1 MLYFFTKELDS
12 VMHKGNGIQH
22 EIFIK
27 KAIFTGIIILVYL
40 IGRSLPLFGM
50 DVSVEKIEDIDVQ
63 LLLMQSING
72 DRYQNSIFT
81 LGVFPYMIAS
91 LVMQIVVA
99 SLSAD
104 KKSRVSQV
112 SLNRISLYVMLIVAV
127 IQAIYKMR
135 NLTFIYTDNYLIIA
149 KIVVVIQMVAG
160 AFVILWMSD
169 RNSKYGIGGQT
180 TLIYINILDSLT
192 SAIQGNPFIKT
203 ILPIAISIVIMIVVI
218 TMENAEKRIP
228 VQRVSIH
235 SIYADK
241 NYLAIKLNPIGVM
254 PVMFSSAVF
263 MLLQIFISFLKALL
277 PENGVMTWINDNM
290 VLSSIFGIIVYIGVL
305 YFLTISM
312 ALVFISP
319 KDLTE
324 QFLKSGDS
332 IVNLHAGRDTRRY
345 LRKQVLII
353 SIISSTIMGIC
364 ILIPMLLE
372 HFDLISGTLAILPS
386 SFMLLSGIFYNLY
399 QEVITIRNYDEYK
412 PFI

>member
-1 MLYFFTKELDS
+1 MLYFTKELDS

-312 ALVFISP
+312 ALVFINP

>member
-1 MLYFFTKELDS
+1 MK
-12 VMHKGNGIQH
+12 KGNGIQH

-332 IVNLHAGRDTRRY
+332 VVNLHAGRDTRRY

>member
-1 MLYFFTKELDS
+1 VLYFTKELDS

>member
-1 MLYFFTKELDS
+1 MLYFTKELDS

-290 VLSSIFGIIVYIGVL
+290 VLSSVFGIIVYIGVL

-345 LRKQVLII
+345 LRKQVLSM
-353 SIISSTIMGIC
+353 SIFSSTVMSIC

-372 HFDLISGTLAILPS
+372 RFDIISGSLAILPS
-386 SFMLLSGIFYNLY
+386 SFMLLAGIFYNLY

>member
-1 MLYFFTKELDS
+1 MLYFTKELDS

-290 VLSSIFGIIVYIGVL
+290 VLSSIFGIVVYIGVL

>member
-1 MLYFFTKELDS
+1 MLYFTKELDS